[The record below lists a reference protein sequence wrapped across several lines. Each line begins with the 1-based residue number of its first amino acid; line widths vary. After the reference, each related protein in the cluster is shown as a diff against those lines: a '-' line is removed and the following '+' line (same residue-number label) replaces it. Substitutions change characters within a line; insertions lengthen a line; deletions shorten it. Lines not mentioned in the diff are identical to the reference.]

1 MSISRDNQSV
11 QYDDRSYTQR
21 LEDHIHELEVERIK
35 EDDLMANSYLS
46 PSHKIVLRTIRRII
60 QALRIDETTPT
71 IIHLTEL
78 VHKTALSEKQL
89 RRVIED
95 LDRWGLI
102 TKETR
107 KWKEGKE
114 WKSEMTIGI
123 GGQVKYSPAEI
134 TTSRQKP
141 GGYRRCHN
149 CGSKNIEPVVYKC
162 NDCGHHGPIE

>member
-1 MSISRDNQSV
+1 VSISRDNQSV

-21 LEDHIHELEVERIK
+21 LEDRIHELEVERIK
-35 EDDLMANSYLS
+35 EDELMASSYMS
-46 PSHKIVLRTIRRII
+46 PAHKVLLRAIRRII
-60 QALRIDETTPT
+60 HGLHKDETTPT
-71 IIHLTEL
+71 IIHLREL
-78 VHKTALSEKQL
+78 VSKTGISEVQI
-89 RRVIED
+89 RRLIEE

-102 TKETR
+102 TKSTK

-114 WKSEMTIGI
+114 WKSEMTIAI

-134 TTSRQKP
+134 ITPRQKA
-141 GGYRRCHN
+141 GGYQRCHN